1 MEHSKQSAIQGILL
15 VWGIESLSWH
25 DDASIGVRYH
35 HPAHDQ
41 VEEEHGVHGQ
51 GLPLGAVGVSQ
62 EHHRG
67 KGAPYE
73 AGQNYYTPE
82 MKRG

>member
-15 VWGIESLSWH
+15 VLGIESLFWH
-25 DDASIGVRYH
+25 DDASISVRYY

-41 VEEEHGVHGQ
+41 VEEEHGVDGQ

-67 KGAPYE
+67 EGAPDE

-82 MKRG
+82 KRRG